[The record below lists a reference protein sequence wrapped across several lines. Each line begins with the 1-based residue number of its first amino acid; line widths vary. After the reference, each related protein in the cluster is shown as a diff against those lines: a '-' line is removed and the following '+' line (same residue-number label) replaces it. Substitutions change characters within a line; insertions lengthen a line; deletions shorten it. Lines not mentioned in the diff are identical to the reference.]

1 MNDLMIE
8 IVIKLGVMSKD
19 SPWENKQDK
28 VLSSRLHVDFSVIS
42 ASWREIEII

>member
-8 IVIKLGVMSKD
+8 IIIKLEVMSKG

-28 VLSSRLHVDFSVIS
+28 VLSSTLQVDFSVIPV
-42 ASWREIEII
+42 INYNGIN